1 LLAEQ
6 GNRPRRRLHRPKST
20 SSKFRNRTFPST
32 AKWIGTTDGIGER
45 RHSCSSFRL
54 LIKEGFTLK
63 GRGERGAVAFEI
75 DPRPFQAVL
84 NQTKGDLAKFVSQ
97 VQQAITQVD
106 QAQAQLSQANSQLA
120 QAEANQLKTQL
131 DVNKF
136 RRSSSKSG
144 NTAGL

>member
-1 LLAEQ
+1 MDWN
-6 GNRPRRRLHRPKST
+6 NRW
-20 SSKFRNRTFPST
+20 N
-32 AKWIGTTDGIGER
+32 GER

-63 GRGERGAVAFEI
+63 GVGERGQLLFEI

-106 QAQAQLSQANSQLA
+106 QAQAQLFAGKQPLA
-120 QAEANQLKTQL
+120 QAEANQLKRNLTSINS
-131 DVNKF
+131 D
-136 RRSSSKSG
+136 RSSSKKR
-144 NTAGL
+144 